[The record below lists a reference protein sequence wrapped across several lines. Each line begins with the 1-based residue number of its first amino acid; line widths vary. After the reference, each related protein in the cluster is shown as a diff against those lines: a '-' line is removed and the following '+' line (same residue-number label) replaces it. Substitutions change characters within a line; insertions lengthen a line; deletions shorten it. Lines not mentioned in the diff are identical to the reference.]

1 MGSLAGKSA
10 SWRSF
15 PDIQRRDTGF
25 EDDGRDDVRVLF
37 IPGFIHFLTRV
48 KSELTFSHGPYLNH
62 DLRERSD
69 AIRNELETLC
79 HHDSGF
85 FPLQVCGQIL
95 QLYDSRHFYHKNIF
109 DGPILADIATELA
122 KSLEVDG
129 ANEIGNN
136 VATWLRD
143 LHDHKSIHE
152 VDINAVHSKTAYAI
166 GLRCSALA
174 EQVEVANLCNLVMVA
189 HDTAFLHEDIFKMEG
204 TFLSTIVNII
214 VLNKMYG
221 QNQHIRNWHYH
232 KVVPTSGSMKFPT
245 PSPEKYAHH
254 PLEKKE
260 QNKHPPKGKSQ
271 RGETEQS
278 EKEKEKERR
287 EKEERERE
295 EREREE
301 REREERG
308 ESEREAREA
317 REREAEREKKEREK
331 EAREEARAE
340 EERKKERQRTAEQ
353 DKTKA
358 AKEKAAKEKAA
369 KEKAAKEKA

>member
-1 MGSLAGKSA
+1 MG
-10 SWRSF
+10 
-15 PDIQRRDTGF
+15 
-25 EDDGRDDVRVLF
+25 
-37 IPGFIHFLTRV
+37 GFIHFLTRV

-85 FPLQVCGQIL
+85 FPLQVCGQLL

-152 VDINAVHSKTAYAI
+152 VDINVVHSKTAYAI

-295 EREREE
+295 EKERQREEKLSREREEEREREEKAREEE

-369 KEKAAKEKA
+369 KEKAAKEKAA